1 MKYFIITLMLLSTV
15 LSAQAELTQDDL
27 DKIQKIVDA
36 TETRLKEYVNIKIDP
51 LEKNMN
57 NQFEHVDKRITDT
70 RNTIYALIALIIV
83 AIGLPAWR
91 DRKDR
96 KFESQ
101 IEKQIETLTAEM
113 ENLKNERIQSSQ
125 D

>member
-1 MKYFIITLMLLSTV
+1 MLLSTV